1 MNEIFHY
8 GRIFGIRK
16 GPGYLYGQFN
26 VLFKHTACEMEAA
39 IDVQVCFQQ

>member
-26 VLFKHTACEMEAA
+26 VFKHTACEMEAA
-39 IDVQVCFQQ
+39 IHVQVYFQQ